1 MTKEAASAAYKVA
14 TTALPFTD
22 VTDGWYIDSVE
33 YAYAT
38 GLMNGSSATT
48 FSPSVKTNR
57 AMIVQMLYNLEGKPA
72 VDKSNNPFT
81 DVADTWYTDAVLW
94 AYQSGVTTGTSATT
108 FSPDALVTREQV
120 AVFLYRY
127 MRDYKKAD
135 VGEGADLSAYP
146 DADTISPYTDFAPAM
161 AWANANGIIG
171 GKKNGEVVTLSPL
184 DQAMRSEVAKM
195 FVSFAK
201 KY

>member
-1 MTKEAASAAYKVA
+1 
-14 TTALPFTD
+14 
-22 VTDGWYIDSVE
+22 
-33 YAYAT
+33 
-38 GLMNGSSATT
+38 MNGSSATT

-81 DVADTWYTDAVLW
+81 DVPDTWYTDAVLW

-135 VGEGADLSAYP
+135 MGEGADLSAFP
-146 DADTISPYTDFAPAM
+146 TL
-161 AWANANGIIG
+161 
-171 GKKNGEVVTLSPL
+171 TLSASTPTLLPL
-184 DQAMRSEVAKM
+184 WRGLTQTVSSAVRRTDQT
-195 FVSFAK
+195 
-201 KY
+201 

>member
-1 MTKEAASAAYKVA
+1 MIRL
-14 TTALPFTD
+14 TT
-22 VTDGWYIDSVE
+22 
-33 YAYAT
+33 
-38 GLMNGSSATT
+38 
-48 FSPSVKTNR
+48 
-57 AMIVQMLYNLEGKPA
+57 
-72 VDKSNNPFT
+72 PFT

-108 FSPDALVTREQV
+108 FAPDALVTREQV

-135 VGEGADLSAYP
+135 LGDGADLSSYP

-171 GKKNGEVVTLSPL
+171 GKKNGSAVTLSPL